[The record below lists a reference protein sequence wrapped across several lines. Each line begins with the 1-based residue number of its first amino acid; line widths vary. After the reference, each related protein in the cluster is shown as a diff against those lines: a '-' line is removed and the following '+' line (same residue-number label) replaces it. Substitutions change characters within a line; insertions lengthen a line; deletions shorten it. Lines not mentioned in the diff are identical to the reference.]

1 MRSLLR
7 EYEDGRHMRKRK
19 RFPKRV
25 RRKIIAKFEA
35 SGWWWVV
42 QLRGR
47 RKGRRR
53 SESQDTRIKM
63 KFPDTATFKRQA
75 PLLGKFFRYAPSTLR
90 LSHNPRL
97 WFGSGLFFCELH
109 THPHSR
115 PTLTI
120 SPYLLSA

>member
-7 EYEDGRHMRKRK
+7 EYVDGRQMRKRK

-35 SGWWWVV
+35 SGSWWVV

-53 SESQDTRIKM
+53 SENQ
-63 KFPDTATFKRQA
+63 
-75 PLLGKFFRYAPSTLR
+75 
-90 LSHNPRL
+90 
-97 WFGSGLFFCELH
+97 
-109 THPHSR
+109 
-115 PTLTI
+115 
-120 SPYLLSA
+120 